1 MAAERPP
8 HHRLLG
14 RNRRTNLKR

>member
-14 RNRRTNLKR
+14 RNRRTNPKR